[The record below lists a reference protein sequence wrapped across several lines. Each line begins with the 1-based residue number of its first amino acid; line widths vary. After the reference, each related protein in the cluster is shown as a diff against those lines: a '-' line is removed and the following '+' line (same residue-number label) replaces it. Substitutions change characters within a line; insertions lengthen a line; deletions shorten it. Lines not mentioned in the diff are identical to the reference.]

1 MARGALPE
9 KIRPWRACCD
19 GFSREYAVAP
29 FNQLHNTSAV
39 AAVKGRVG
47 GQIMELFSTSAF
59 YRTAAVSVVIFI
71 LLDML
76 WLAVVARRFY
86 FKHFSHLATIRDG
99 KIVFNLYAGIAAQ
112 VVIAVGLVCAIVLA
126 LAAGSTAP
134 IQVIVGAGAG
144 FAMYATYDLTNLS
157 FVRGYPLLMSV
168 VDIAWG
174 TAQGACAGVY
184 VHYLMRLWS

>member
-1 MARGALPE
+1 M
-9 KIRPWRACCD
+9 
-19 GFSREYAVAP
+19 YT
-29 FNQLHNTSAV
+29 TSAV

-47 GQIMELFSTSAF
+47 GRIMEIFFTSAF

-76 WLAVVARRFY
+76 WLALIARRFY
-86 FKHFSHLATIRDG
+86 FKHFSYLATIKDG
-99 KIVFNLYAGIAAQ
+99 KIVFNLSAGITAQ

-126 LAAGSTAP
+126 LAAGSTAM
-134 IQVIVGAGAG
+134 ISVIVGAAAG

-184 VHYLMRLWS
+184 VYYLMRWWS